1 MKRKIVMIITL
12 IILIIILI
20 IFSFK
25 LYKYIKIKNAKIDV
39 KLIDNLN
46 LEFNDKK
53 NISYFIKSIN
63 GKIVNDYVIDS
74 SKIGKKKVNF
84 EFINDD
90 NIKVKYFFNV
100 NIIDSKSPL
109 IWVDN
114 SYTVNIGTDID
125 LTKKILCGDNYD
137 NNPTCIIEGYYNLNE
152 LGNYPL
158 TFKATDKSGNETIKK
173 FTLNVIEEK
182 KNNQSIST
190 STSFKKIK
198 EEYQNMDV
206 EIGLDI
212 SRFQGDIDFA
222 KLKQAGVDFLMLRLG
237 GSLSTNNEYFIDS
250 KFEEYAKLAN
260 EYKIPIGVYFYSYA
274 NSSKT
279 AIKDAKWVLNQIKNY
294 DIELPIALD
303 WEEWGNFNNYN
314 LSFFGLTNLANDFLD
329 EIKKSGYKTMLYSSK
344 KYLENIWMQPKHDIW
359 LAHYTNK
366 TDYNGKYKMW
376 QLCNNGKIDGIN
388 NFVDIDIM
396 Y

>member
-173 FTLNVIEEK
+173 FTLNVIEK
-182 KNNQSIST
+182 
-190 STSFKKIK
+190 
-198 EEYQNMDV
+198 
-206 EIGLDI
+206 
-212 SRFQGDIDFA
+212 
-222 KLKQAGVDFLMLRLG
+222 
-237 GSLSTNNEYFIDS
+237 
-250 KFEEYAKLAN
+250 
-260 EYKIPIGVYFYSYA
+260 
-274 NSSKT
+274 
-279 AIKDAKWVLNQIKNY
+279 
-294 DIELPIALD
+294 
-303 WEEWGNFNNYN
+303 
-314 LSFFGLTNLANDFLD
+314 
-329 EIKKSGYKTMLYSSK
+329 
-344 KYLENIWMQPKHDIW
+344 
-359 LAHYTNK
+359 
-366 TDYNGKYKMW
+366 
-376 QLCNNGKIDGIN
+376 
-388 NFVDIDIM
+388 
-396 Y
+396 